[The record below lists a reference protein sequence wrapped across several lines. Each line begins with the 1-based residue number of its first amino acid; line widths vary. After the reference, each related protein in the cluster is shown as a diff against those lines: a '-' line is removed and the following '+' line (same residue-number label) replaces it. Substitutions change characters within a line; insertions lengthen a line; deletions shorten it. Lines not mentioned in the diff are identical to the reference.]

1 MFTIITSFLGVLYHL
16 YNQFSYMVLGQGI
29 SPVSFS
35 VANVLKRVSVVVS
48 SIVFFANERTG
59 TGD

>member
-1 MFTIITSFLGVLYHL
+1 
-16 YNQFSYMVLGQGI
+16 MVLGQGI